1 MAFSCIATLPTIPWI
16 RAGFL
21 PSFSTRDRG
30 LLLVKHCMNMWF
42 KEVQGRMS
50 LLARV
55 MHRSAD
61 IFENFFTRRMYFRV
75 QDSFNRPTANSPD
88 SRIEVIERVYNGKTC
103 APTNTTH
110 RCLNLGSCN
119 YLGFAAKDEYCTPQT
134 ALTLKKY
141 GVSTCATRV
150 DCDISISRI
159 TFKTI

>member
-1 MAFSCIATLPTIPWI
+1 MFC
-16 RAGFL
+16 
-21 PSFSTRDRG
+21 
-30 LLLVKHCMNMWF
+30 
-42 KEVQGRMS
+42 
-50 LLARV
+50 RV

-150 DCDISISRI
+150 DCG
-159 TFKTI
+159 K

>member
-1 MAFSCIATLPTIPWI
+1 MIVFYRSLILKIKEI
-16 RAGFL
+16 
-21 PSFSTRDRG
+21 
-30 LLLVKHCMNMWF
+30 LLN
-42 KEVQGRMS
+42 EIIS
-50 LLARV
+50 LRQKIVLV